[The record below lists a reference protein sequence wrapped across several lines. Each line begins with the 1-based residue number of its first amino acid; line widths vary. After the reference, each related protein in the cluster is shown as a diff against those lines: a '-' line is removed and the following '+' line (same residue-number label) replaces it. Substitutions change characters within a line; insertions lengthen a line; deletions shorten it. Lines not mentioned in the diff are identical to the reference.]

1 MGVSDAIF
9 NMIFNILSIYACVRG
24 MELFLVPRHREWN
37 IALPF
42 YIGVWLVTSLSYVL
56 GAGIRLTNLSFVL
69 GFMTLAFFLY
79 EGSWKR
85 KALAALTVMGTVI
98 VLEDIVWVISSIMGS
113 PVENVAL
120 GCLRS
125 GILELFF
132 VALIEKLLSLHRYA
146 AFPLNGYVSISIL
159 SVGSMILA
167 EIITEEV
174 GSYELSM
181 TALSIICIVNIST
194 YHIYHKIAENYKKD
208 MHRAALL
215 QENQMYAKQLELL
228 QQSQQHARILRHDMK
243 NHMLLLG
250 AYLEK
255 GEYGKAREYADSLA
269 ECPRTV
275 QEYVRT
281 GNMGVDSLLNYKLDM
296 ICRHTGCIPQLS
308 VGIPGEPFMPEADL
322 NIILGNLLDNAAEG
336 IEGADE
342 KYLDLQMRYERNVL
356 YISIYNSYDG
366 QVELD
371 KNGRFRTRKVRK
383 EGHGIGL
390 ESVEFVLK
398 KYGGKLMISHENCIF
413 KADLMLYAQAAA
425 REEKELP

>member
-1 MGVSDAIF
+1 MTGVQT
-9 NMIFNILSIYACVRG
+9 C
-24 MELFLVPRHREWN
+24 
-37 IALPF
+37 ALP
-42 YIGVWLVTSLSYVL
+42 I
-56 GAGIRLTNLSFVL
+56 
-69 GFMTLAFFLY
+69 
-79 EGSWKR
+79 
-85 KALAALTVMGTVI
+85 
-98 VLEDIVWVISSIMGS
+98 
-113 PVENVAL
+113 
-120 GCLRS
+120 
-125 GILELFF
+125 
-132 VALIEKLLSLHRYA
+132 
-146 AFPLNGYVSISIL
+146 
-159 SVGSMILA
+159 
-167 EIITEEV
+167 
-174 GSYELSM
+174 
-181 TALSIICIVNIST
+181 
-194 YHIYHKIAENYKKD
+194 
-208 MHRAALL
+208 
-215 QENQMYAKQLELL
+215 
-228 QQSQQHARILRHDMK
+228 
-243 NHMLLLG
+243 
-250 AYLEK
+250 YLEK